1 MPQNAVD
8 ATAPPVSPV
17 LSAAT
22 LEEFLKRVASALDAA
37 FVAVQAYE
45 GRCAQRLARDVPGVR
60 VLEDLWRHGA
70 EGLLEQVRAAKG
82 AIASNRLRGQS
93 SGPVCGKLVAA
104 PLRDAA
110 GSVIGVVIAARTVE
124 QEKLGA
130 RESQRLVK
138 LAGEI
143 SALLR
148 TPVST
153 GGGLLSWS
161 SFQEHAREQEGA
173 GTGLGCMLYGDV
185 DQLHVLNKL
194 AGLTAGDQAIAAVGA
209 ALQDEP
215 LPDGAAV
222 CHISGD
228 RFAVYLPRVSLSQG
242 RRLAEQLCR
251 IVSERCANIDG
262 LRTRLSISFGIASV
276 PPGDHE
282 LTHAL
287 AAAEA
292 ACRAAK
298 DRGRG
303 RVEIYQD
310 ADQSIVRRN
319 DDVLVA
325 NRLRKALE
333 TERIGIVAQPLV
345 SLTGETATEYFE
357 LLARMVTDSGS
368 FVSPTHFMSAAMRYQ
383 LLIDLDR
390 AMLIRIFER
399 LKAARA
405 LLNQRRV
412 RFSINLSGP
421 SIGNPEFTEWLSGN
435 INPEAIPGEWL
446 QFEITET
453 AAVANVSQTQ
463 TMIRHLRARGVEF
476 ALDDFGTG
484 VSSFAYLKAFD
495 VTMLKLDGSFTRDLL
510 TDQRSQSLVRGI
522 AQLGR
527 SMNIQTVA
535 ECVEAESIRAQ
546 LAQLGVDRAQGFL
559 FGQPVP
565 FESILTPAGSSV
577 AAAQSA
583 SAEITYEP
591 SRSELPQPAVVT
603 AQEAEAL
610 VAPNPDAQPRTE
622 SESTAASEAAE
633 PAAEQRQDPT
643 AARTATG
650 G

>member
-1 MPQNAVD
+1 M
-8 ATAPPVSPV
+8 
-17 LSAAT
+17 
-22 LEEFLKRVASALDAA
+22 SALDAA

-93 SGPVCGKLVAA
+93 NGPVCGKLVAA
-104 PLRDAA
+104 PLRDPA
-110 GSVIGVVIAARTVE
+110 GSIIGVVIAARTVE

-130 RESQRLVK
+130 RESQRLLK
-138 LAGEI
+138 LASEV

-153 GGGLLSWS
+153 GSGLLSWS
-161 SFQEHAREQEGA
+161 SFQERAREHEGSE
-173 GTGLGCMLYGDV
+173 GGGCMLYGDV

-194 AGLTAGDQAIAAVGA
+194 AGLAAGDQAIAAVGA
-209 ALQDEP
+209 ALEDEP

-251 IVSERCANIDG
+251 TVSERCANIDG
-262 LRTRLSISFGIASV
+262 LRTRLSISFGIATV

-333 TERIGIVAQPLV
+333 TERIGIVAQPLI
-345 SLTGETATEYFE
+345 SLTGETGTEYFE

-405 LLNQRRV
+405 LLSQRRM

-495 VTMLKLDGSFTRDLL
+495 VTMLKLDGSFTRDLS

-535 ECVEAESIRAQ
+535 ECVEAETIRAQ

-565 FESILTPAGSSV
+565 FESILVPEASALAAPTAPTAPIEISYEAPEN
-577 AAAQSA
+577 AAAPASTEVSA
-583 SAEITYEP
+583 
-591 SRSELPQPAVVT
+591 R
-603 AQEAEAL
+603 EAEAL
-610 VAPNPDAQPRTE
+610 VAATADAQPPGENAPATP
-622 SESTAASEAAE
+622 SESSESGEEERA
-633 PAAEQRQDPT
+633 DPENT
-643 AARTATG
+643 RAATG